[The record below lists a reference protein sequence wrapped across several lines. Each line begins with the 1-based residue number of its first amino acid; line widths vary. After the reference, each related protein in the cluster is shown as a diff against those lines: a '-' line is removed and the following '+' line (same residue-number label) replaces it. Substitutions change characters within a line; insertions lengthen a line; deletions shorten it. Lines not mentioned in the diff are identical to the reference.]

1 MSCLTHTSLIHRV
14 AIVALMATTFGCDT
28 SARSL
33 HLDEMQARESLAT
46 SLDAWKAGQRPDDL
60 KPDIIIG
67 EWDWKGGK
75 TLVDYEVLSNE
86 KNDGTNL
93 HIPVRLT
100 LKDAKGKPFKAEV
113 VYVVGTSP
121 VITISRQD

>member
-1 MSCLTHTSLIHRV
+1 MNRLAHTSLIHRV
-14 AIVALMATTFGCDT
+14 AVLAFMATTCGCDT

-33 HLDEMQARESLAT
+33 HLDEGQARESLAT
-46 SLDAWKAGQRPDDL
+46 SLEAWKAGKKPGDL
-60 KPDIIIG
+60 KPDIVIG
-67 EWDWKGGK
+67 EWDWKAGK
-75 TLVDYEVLSNE
+75 SLVDYEVLSNE

-100 LKDAKGKPFKAEV
+100 LKDAKGKSYKAEV

-121 VITISRQD
+121 VITISRED